1 MQTTKPASIQGVTT
15 AGALAARLREQIDSG
30 ERRAGEVLR
39 QEQLAA
45 EFGVSRIP
53 IREALAQLQ
62 AEGLLRV
69 EHYRGARITL
79 PSAQEIDEIFD
90 LRLLVEGDLLARAVP
105 RHDERTLREVQRRQ
119 AVLEQAEAPL
129 DWIAGDRAF
138 HEALY
143 VPASR
148 ARSLQIYFQLRT
160 PIDRLS
166 VQRLSPAARK
176 EPWAIEHRGLIAAI
190 RAADARAAVAALTD
204 HLNETRALVLAARR
218 SMGDS

>member
-1 MQTTKPASIQGVTT
+1 MHPAKLGSLQAITTS
-15 AGALAARLREQIDSG
+15 GALAARLRAQIDSG

-62 AEGLLRV
+62 AEGLLRI

-79 PSAQEIDEIFD
+79 PSPLEIDEIFD
-90 LRLLVEGDLLARAVP
+90 LRLLVEGDMLGRAVP
-105 RHDERTLREVQRRQ
+105 RHDEPSLREVLRRQ
-119 AVLEQAEAPL
+119 VTLEQADAPL

-143 VPASR
+143 GPADR
-148 ARSLQIYFQLRT
+148 QRSLQIYFQLRA

-166 VQRLSPAARK
+166 VQRLGPAARK
-176 EPWAIEHRGLIAAI
+176 EPWAAEHRSLIAAI
-190 RAADARAAVAALTD
+190 RAADAQAAAAALSE
-204 HLNETRALVLAARR
+204 HLNETRSLVLAARR
-218 SMGDS
+218 SMGES

>member
-1 MQTTKPASIQGVTT
+1 MNFRPAPIQAITT
-15 AGALAARLREQIDSG
+15 AGALAARLREQIDGG

-62 AEGLLRV
+62 SEGLLRV

-90 LRLLVEGDLLARAVP
+90 LRLLVEGDLLGRAVP
-105 RHDERTLREVQRRQ
+105 RHNEQTIRDVQRRQ
-119 AVLEQAEAPL
+119 AVLEQADAPL

-143 VPASR
+143 APADR
-148 ARSLQIYFQLRT
+148 PRSLQIYLQLRS

-166 VQRLSPAARK
+166 VQRLGHAARK
-176 EPWAIEHRGLIAAI
+176 EPWATEHRSLIAAVGAGDMH
-190 RAADARAAVAALTD
+190 AANAALTE
-204 HLNETRALVLAARR
+204 HLNETRALVLATRH
-218 SMGDS
+218 SMGDI